1 MLNLINYF
9 YKLFQKKDT
18 MILSMLANTLLS
30 IAADKMQSAAK
41 EHILKAVND
50 NLDDDAKKA
59 LDQAISD
66 DKGHNKN
73 NLMDLLS

>member
-1 MLNLINYF
+1 MVYYF
-9 YKLFQKKDT
+9 YNLFQKKDT

-41 EHILKAVND
+41 EHILRAIDD

-59 LDQAISD
+59 LDKAIND
-66 DKGHNKN
+66 DKGHDKN